1 MNYRALCF
9 MANELNLPEEA
20 KAWSDKAE
28 RMSALINER
37 LWDGKNGWYAD
48 ANSLTHEISDV
59 LSPASFMPLY
69 IGIASEEQAK
79 AMAKIAET
87 RFEGKMPTVS
97 FDSPEYS
104 LDYWRGPTWL
114 NVAYFAAKG
123 LKNYGFAVADQIKA
137 SILSMCAK
145 DKEHI
150 YENYDAKAEKG
161 QYCNHF
167 SWSCV
172 FIIEFILNFD
182 KQNF

>member
-1 MNYRALCF
+1 
-9 MANELNLPEEA
+9 MAEIA
-20 KAWSDKAE
+20 K
-28 RMSALINER
+28 
-37 LWDGKNGWYAD
+37 
-48 ANSLTHEISDV
+48 
-59 LSPASFMPLY
+59 
-69 IGIASEEQAK
+69 
-79 AMAKIAET
+79 T

-97 FDSPEYS
+97 FDNPAYS

-172 FIIEFILNFD
+172 FIIEFILNFE
-182 KQNF
+182 KHIF